1 MFSYQEPI
9 MDKAAFSGVIESQIN
24 LAAKRI
30 VDKTN
35 IELDHL
41 ANGKLGYLLSV
52 RRMLDGKATKED
64 LGLHDAIND
73 VLQQLGIIDAKTT
86 YLANIK

>member
-1 MFSYQEPI
+1 
-9 MDKAAFSGVIESQIN
+9 MDKATFSDVVEAQIN
-24 LAAKRI
+24 SAAKQI

-52 RRMLDGKATKED
+52 RRILDGKATKED

-73 VLQQLGIIDAKTT
+73 VLQQLGIVEAKKT